1 MSSYYLHTRTE
12 SAELP
17 YSFQCEQCGQ
27 ESGTRRVTVTGEA
40 EEKNFRKQLND
51 AEEDRLHEKAHA
63 DLVVK
68 VSEIYKSVTEKQ
80 IIPTDFSDKCP
91 HCQKPQSWALAGLK
105 KKMFENPIVCLAVG
119 AFFAVLALL
128 GRNFA
133 DMDYV
138 TTPII
143 IGIFAAGVVAALG
156 TLLWNIIKIQSKV
169 KKTTL
174 SLQKRLP
181 VIQWE
186 AVRHLLNEAN
196 QNGNK

>member
-12 SAELP
+12 SVELP

-27 ESGTRRVTVTGEA
+27 DSGIRKVTVTGEGQ
-40 EEKNFRKQLND
+40 EKNFRKQLNNE
-51 AEEDRLHEKAHA
+51 EEDRLYEKAHA
-63 DLVVK
+63 DLVGK
-68 VSEIYKSVTEKQ
+68 VNEIYKSVTEKQ
-80 IIPTDFSDKCP
+80 IIPTDFADRCP
-91 HCQKPQSWALAGLK
+91 HCQKPQSWSLTGMK
-105 KKMFENPIVCLAVG
+105 SKMFENPIVCLGVG
-119 AFFAVLALL
+119 AFFAVLGLL

-133 DMDYV
+133 DMEYV
-138 TTPII
+138 TIPII

-169 KKTTL
+169 KKTAL

-186 AVRHLLNEAN
+186 AVQKFLDE
-196 QNGNK
+196 NKVRSL

>member
-12 SAELP
+12 SVELP

-186 AVRHLLNEAN
+186 AVQHLLNEAN

>member
-1 MSSYYLHTRTE
+1 MGSYYLHTRTE
-12 SAELP
+12 SVELP

-27 ESGTRRVTVTGEA
+27 DSGVRRVTITGEA
-40 EEKNFRKQLND
+40 EEKNYRKQLND
-51 AEEDRLHEKAHA
+51 AEEDRLHEKAHVN
-63 DLVVK
+63 LVQK
-68 VSEIYKSVTEKQ
+68 VYEIYESVTQKQ

-119 AFFAVLALL
+119 AFFGVIGLI

-133 DMDYV
+133 DMEYV
-138 TTPII
+138 TIPII
-143 IGIFAAGVVAALG
+143 IGIFGAGVVAALIS
-156 TLLWNIIKIQSKV
+156 LIWNIIKIQSKV
-169 KKTTL
+169 KNTSL

-186 AVRHLLNEAN
+186 AVQYLLAEVDH
-196 QNGNK
+196 NGKK

>member
-1 MSSYYLHTRTE
+1 MRSYYLHTRTE
-12 SAELP
+12 SVELP

-186 AVRHLLNEAN
+186 AVQHLLNEAN

>member
-12 SAELP
+12 SVELP

-105 KKMFENPIVCLAVG
+105 KKMFENPIVCFAVG

>member
-12 SAELP
+12 SVELP

>member
-12 SAELP
+12 SVELP

-156 TLLWNIIKIQSKV
+156 TLLWNIIKIQSTV

>member
-27 ESGTRRVTVTGEA
+27 DSGVRRVTIIGEA
-40 EEKNFRKQLND
+40 EEKNFRKQLNN
-51 AEEDRLHEKAHA
+51 AEEDRLHEKAHIN
-63 DLVVK
+63 LVQK
-68 VSEIYKSVTEKQ
+68 VYEIHESVTQKQ

-105 KKMFENPIVCLAVG
+105 KKLFENPIVCLGVG
-119 AFFAVLALL
+119 AFFGVMGLI

-138 TTPII
+138 TIPII
-143 IGIFAAGVVAALG
+143 IGIFAAGAVAALV

-169 KKTTL
+169 KNTSL

-186 AVRHLLNEAN
+186 AVQHLLDEAR
-196 QNGNK
+196 QNGGK

>member
-1 MSSYYLHTRTE
+1 M
-12 SAELP
+12 
-17 YSFQCEQCGQ
+17 
-27 ESGTRRVTVTGEA
+27 
-40 EEKNFRKQLND
+40 ND

>member
-1 MSSYYLHTRTE
+1 MSSYYLHTRTD

-17 YSFQCEQCGQ
+17 YSFQCEQCGKD
-27 ESGTRRVTVTGEA
+27 SGVRRVTITGEA

-51 AEEDRLHEKAHA
+51 AEEDRLHERAHA

-68 VSEIYKSVTEKQ
+68 VNEIYKSVTEKQ
-80 IIPTDFSDKCP
+80 VIPTDFSDKCP
-91 HCQKPQSWALAGLK
+91 HCQKPQSWAVAGLK
-105 KKMFENPIVCLAVG
+105 KKMFENPIVCLGVG
-119 AFFAVLALL
+119 AFFAVMGLV

-138 TTPII
+138 TIPII
-143 IGIFAAGVVAALG
+143 LGIFGAGAAAALIS
-156 TLLWNIIKIQSKV
+156 LLWNIFKIQSKT
-169 KKTTL
+169 KNTSL

-186 AVRHLLNEAN
+186 AVQQLLDEAR
-196 QNGNK
+196 QNGGK

>member
-12 SAELP
+12 SVELP

-80 IIPTDFSDKCP
+80 IIPTEFSDKCP

-186 AVRHLLNEAN
+186 AVQHLLNEAN

>member
-12 SAELP
+12 SVELP

-128 GRNFA
+128 GRNFS

-186 AVRHLLNEAN
+186 AVQHLLNEAN

>member
-12 SAELP
+12 SVELP

-143 IGIFAAGVVAALG
+143 IGIFATGVVAALG